1 MMKLKKKLFIKERY
15 KKKYKSTRQI
25 RGMSYKIELTMYK
38 TNQSKLWNL
47 ISNKLNISMKLE
59 KKNGSRQK
67 RQKKKAIE
75 MNSIL
80 QGSA

>member
-1 MMKLKKKLFIKERY
+1 LKKKLFIKERY

-59 KKNGSRQK
+59 KKNMDLDK
-67 RQKKKAIE
+67 KDKKKSYWNE
-75 MNSIL
+75 
-80 QGSA
+80 

>member
-47 ISNKLNISMKLE
+47 ISNKLNISMKLK

-75 MNSIL
+75 MKTIL

>member
-1 MMKLKKKLFIKERY
+1 
-15 KKKYKSTRQI
+15 
-25 RGMSYKIELTMYK
+25 
-38 TNQSKLWNL
+38 
-47 ISNKLNISMKLE
+47 MKLE